1 MISGSGTLWQT
12 HHPLKHWT
20 DNQNFLYTFEYRTFF
35 LFHEAAAHF
44 FDFYAPFINVLTYLP
59 TYLCGGLITGGNR
72 AASAS
77 EVPLKL
83 IKSDTEDVG
92 GQSFSTDGTDSS
104 LPDTAELMPDSCASD
119 SEVLLRVDCSTEH
132 SSEHCCTTQAEEHED
147 MLLELEC
154 NSEPQFITETASTFH
169 SHNTYTG
176 EKKLNCTIID

>member
-1 MISGSGTLWQT
+1 M
-12 HHPLKHWT
+12 
-20 DNQNFLYTFEYRTFF
+20 
-35 LFHEAAAHF
+35 
-44 FDFYAPFINVLTYLP
+44 
-59 TYLCGGLITGGNR
+59 
-72 AASAS
+72 
-77 EVPLKL
+77 PLKL